1 MEKMETA
8 KNEHEACCDEQKLV
22 YGPGIMDVKFAPDE
36 ALALYALL
44 ERRCSEQE
52 CGPYSLTHA
61 DAVLQRAKMRMAN
74 ALTLNLRVAAALV
87 GNRRTRPLTKLITA
101 ALDEDQR
108 RDGVLASEL
117 GKRYLSKQQ
126 QKIAGLKD
134 ELEDVKAQA
143 AELASERI
151 EVGEPDGFE
160 IVDWDGADQQGDEKP
175 VREYPRRRPPPPVLP
190 SIHGRRARSR
200 RRSRG

>member
-1 MEKMETA
+1 METV
-8 KNEHEACCDEQKLV
+8 KNEHEACCDEQKLG
-22 YGPGIMDVKFAPDE
+22 YGPGIMDLKFAPDE

-52 CGPYSLTHA
+52 CRPYSPTHT

-74 ALTLNLRVAAALV
+74 ALTLSLKVGAALV
-87 GNRRTRPLTKLITA
+87 GNHRTRPLTKLITA
-101 ALDEDQR
+101 ALDED
-108 RDGVLASEL
+108 LPSEL

-126 QKIAGLKD
+126 EKIAGLKD
-134 ELEDVKAQA
+134 ELENVKAQA

-160 IVDWDGADQQGDEKP
+160 IVDWDGADQQDDEKP

-200 RRSRG
+200 RRSHG

>member
-1 MEKMETA
+1 META
-8 KNEHEACCDEQKLV
+8 KNEHEACCDEQKLG

-44 ERRCSEQE
+44 ERRCNEQE
-52 CGPYSLTHA
+52 CGPYSATPT
-61 DAVLQRAKMRMAN
+61 DIVLQRAKMRMAN

-151 EVGEPDGFE
+151 EVGELESDFE
-160 IVDWDGADQQGDEKP
+160 IVEFADEEDKNP
-175 VREYPRRRPPPPVLP
+175 AREYPRRRPPPPVLP

-200 RRSRG
+200 RRSHA